1 MSKMKVQF
9 YSLNEKILLKKCFK
23 GFIDWRW
30 TFNEQFFDFSCK
42 MGVPKITYFARRL
55 NFKNF
60 KFYGTPWKR
69 WGWMWKGLNC
79 RKDAL
84 WRMRLN
90 FKGSQRVGNSLTLG
104 WNVGCLTWVWGFSQI
119 ISLLV
124 RDEKMF
130 FLFSFSMGPFPV
142 DVELWK
148 GLGWVR
154 SLPLKSL
161 RDNKNWML
169 NEKVWGSREILSDD
183 MVGRVQSS
191 AHWLSRNVVLMVRT
205 GCP

>member
-1 MSKMKVQF
+1 MFLELFTNQDIRTPKKWAKWKFNFIHWRRKFCWKIVLKG
-9 YSLNEKILLKKCFK
+9 SLIEDEPLMNNFSI
-23 GFIDWRW
+23 
-30 TFNEQFFDFSCK
+30 FSCK
-42 MGVPKITYFARRL
+42 MGVPKTTSFARRL

-90 FKGSQRVGNSLTLG
+90 FKGSQRVGNSLKLG

-130 FLFSFSMGPFPV
+130 FLFSFSMGLFPV
-142 DVELWK
+142 DVEWWK

-154 SLPLKSL
+154 SLPLKSM
-161 RDNKNWML
+161 RATKNWML
-169 NEKVWGSREILSDD
+169 NEKVWGLREILSDD
-183 MVGRVQSS
+183 MVGRV
-191 AHWLSRNVVLMVRT
+191 
-205 GCP
+205 